1 VKFKDGILPQMDP
14 NLGWAANYGVILG
27 YEDTKFHELMRLYM
41 FLHCDHE
48 GGNVSAHATHLVGS
62 ALSDPYISFAAGVN
76 GLAGPL
82 HGAANAETLKFL
94 LEIVNVYGPHPTKQQ
109 VIEFVHDILDGGR
122 VIPGYGHAVLKK
134 TDPRF
139 TSQAKFAREYLP
151 EDPMCRLVAICYEV
165 IPQILMDTGKVANPW
180 PNVDAHS
187 GALLHHF
194 GLVQFDYFTVLF
206 AVSRSIGC
214 MCNLILDRYLGLPI
228 ERPKSVTFERLEEDI
243 SNAAI

>member
-1 VKFKDGILPQMDP
+1 MSLTLYSRAKTMPKNVEKLIRSLPKTMHPMTQLSIGLMALQEDSHFFTAYNEGVRKQDLWKATYEDALDLIARIPIIAALIYQVKFKQGRLPQMDP
-14 NLGWAANYGVILG
+14 NLDWAANYGLMLG

-94 LEIVNVYGPHPTKQQ
+94 LEIVNVYGERPTKEQ
-109 VIEFVHDILDGGR
+109 VIQFVHEILDGGR

-139 TSQAKFAREYLP
+139 TS
-151 EDPMCRLVAICYEV
+151 
-165 IPQILMDTGKVANPW
+165 
-180 PNVDAHS
+180 
-187 GALLHHF
+187 
-194 GLVQFDYFTVLF
+194 
-206 AVSRSIGC
+206 
-214 MCNLILDRYLGLPI
+214 
-228 ERPKSVTFERLEEDI
+228 
-243 SNAAI
+243 